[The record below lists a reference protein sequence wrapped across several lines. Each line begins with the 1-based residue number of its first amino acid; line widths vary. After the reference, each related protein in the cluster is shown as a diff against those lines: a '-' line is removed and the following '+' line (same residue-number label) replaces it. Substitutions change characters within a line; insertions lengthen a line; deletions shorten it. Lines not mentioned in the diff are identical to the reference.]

1 MNLTT
6 IIDSIIVIAF
16 ITTLLS
22 VIGFIIYAGYALVFI
37 DIITALSS
45 MGFSC
50 VCFIL
55 NLAIGSQYNE

>member
-16 ITTLLS
+16 ITTLLA
-22 VIGFIIYAGYALVFI
+22 VVGFIVYAGYALVFL
-37 DIITALSS
+37 DIITAISS
-45 MGFSC
+45 IGFGC

-55 NLAIGSQYNE
+55 NIAIGSQYNE